1 MFTAQV
7 FTLYPEYFPGPFK
20 NGLYGKAI
28 EKKIWDLRT
37 VNIRDY
43 AIDKHKTVDDTP
55 YGGGS
60 GMLIKPDVLAKSL
73 DKNINGDEKIVYLS
87 PKGKVF
93 NQKIAKELSLENK
106 VNIICGHFEGID
118 QRVLENRKIDEIS
131 LGDFVLS
138 GGETA
143 TYVFLDAILRLI
155 PGVLGNEKSTSEESF
170 ENGLLEYPQYTK
182 PQIWEEK
189 SVPNV
194 LLSGDHAKIKDWRLS
209 QSEAITRDR
218 RPDLW
223 QKYNKKTNL
232 INLQMKTIE
241 EINQANVKKIAAEK
255 KLPNFFP
262 GDIVKI
268 GVRITEG
275 KRDRIQYFEGV
286 CIAKKNRDLNS
297 SFTVRKI
304 SFGEG
309 VERTF
314 ALYSPIVDSIK
325 VIRSGKVR
333 RAKLYYLRDRTGKS
347 ARIAE
352 KIKKKIGIDVDVKTE
367 QPTAQNVT
375 KTEESNITEETKV
388 EKGSVEK
395 KDTSEKKNEKET
407 LKDKK

>member
-1 MFTAQV
+1 
-7 FTLYPEYFPGPFK
+7 
-20 NGLYGKAI
+20 
-28 EKKIWDLRT
+28 
-37 VNIRDY
+37 
-43 AIDKHKTVDDTP
+43 
-55 YGGGS
+55 
-60 GMLIKPDVLAKSL
+60 
-73 DKNINGDEKIVYLS
+73 
-87 PKGKVF
+87 
-93 NQKIAKELSLENK
+93 
-106 VNIICGHFEGID
+106 
-118 QRVLENRKIDEIS
+118 
-131 LGDFVLS
+131 
-138 GGETA
+138 
-143 TYVFLDAILRLI
+143 
-155 PGVLGNEKSTSEESF
+155 
-170 ENGLLEYPQYTK
+170 
-182 PQIWEEK
+182 
-189 SVPNV
+189 
-194 LLSGDHAKIKDWRLS
+194 
-209 QSEAITRDR
+209 
-218 RPDLW
+218 
-223 QKYNKKTNL
+223 
-232 INLQMKTIE
+232 MKTIE
-241 EINQANVKKIAAEK
+241 EINQANVKKIASEK

-297 SFTVRKI
+297 SFTERKI

-388 EKGSVEK
+388 EKESVEK